1 MAMPELSELEIND
14 NSARPAETGGLKEVA
29 AAPDGACVGDDSA
42 ARTGSS
48 SSVLIIGA
56 AQKLLWAKEFLT
68 ADFVS

>member
-1 MAMPELSELEIND
+1 MPELSELEIND

-29 AAPDGACVGDDSA
+29 AAPDDGACVGDDDSA

-48 SSVLIIGA
+48 SSVVIIGA
-56 AQKLLWAKEFLT
+56 AQKLLWANEFLT